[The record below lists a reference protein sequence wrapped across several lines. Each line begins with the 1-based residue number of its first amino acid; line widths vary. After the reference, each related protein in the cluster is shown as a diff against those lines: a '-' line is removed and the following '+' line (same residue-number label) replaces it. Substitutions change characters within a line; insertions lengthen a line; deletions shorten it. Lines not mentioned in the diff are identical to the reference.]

1 MSATREET
9 KEILE
14 NLSGMSAELIR
25 ATQDAKKLKKSLVS
39 IGNVVEDKRYEIL
52 SRFLSGTGAWK
63 ILNKVKAF
71 TQTISELS
79 DRSEAKM
86 AKEAKT
92 LQAIGKL
99 AEKQAK
105 FAGLAEIARAAE
117 KGDAKAIAQLMKEI
131 PEVRGLA
138 IVKGQMA
145 AIKQYKDFVVKSN
158 KVVKDTIKTLSKP
171 DMFKKTKAAFGKI
184 FAFKDKVKLGTR
196 FKEVTEY
203 RGEEKR
209 IQESLPF
216 YEDIALKDIDFSSEK
231 DTAAEFTRVAA
242 NLGDEI
248 GAVFHDVMGKLE
260 KTFYA
265 GFEKANAY
273 YQKALMFSEKHLE
286 SITKLIEIG
295 FITDSILELS
305 SVITTGFSDFYHSDT
320 KLKDIQE
327 RASKIAKASYDIFK
341 KLTIRI
347 LPIFMGFVLFFAAFF
362 VLYRILKNGDFI
374 DSIVKTLQV
383 LIDGFSF
390 AFSLVWEGLSSII
403 EGFKTGDFFKVLEGV
418 AYILGGLAVAAL
430 TLLGTLLVGALT
442 LVYSVLKGTIGALL
456 DRLTSSFSKALST
469 LFYIGAAIA
478 GLVFFFG
485 GGFVAVLIAAILT
498 GIGYLIEKFVPFS
511 KGGTVSN
518 NGMQLVGEKGPE
530 LVKLP
535 VGSRVFSNKDSKN
548 MVSGGS
554 TTNNITVQV
563 SGRVGASDQEIKD
576 IARKVSREIGLQM
589 NRTGSTAVRF

>member
-25 ATQDAKKLKKSLVS
+25 ATQDAKKLKKSLIS

-99 AEKQAK
+99 AEQQAK

-145 AIKQYKDFVVKSN
+145 AIKQYKDFVLKSN
-158 KVVKDTIKTLSKP
+158 AVVKDTLKSLSKP

-184 FAFKDKVKLGTR
+184 FEFRDRMNPIRRKKNPLNPFTSRSRKL
-196 FKEVTEY
+196 
-203 RGEEKR
+203 
-209 IQESLPF
+209 
-216 YEDIALKDIDFSSEK
+216 IAEK
-231 DTAAEFTRVAA
+231 DTAAEFIRVTK
-242 NLGDEI
+242 NLKDE
-248 GAVFHDVMGKLE
+248 VSDKLG

-273 YQKALMFSEKHLE
+273 YQKALLVSDTIGLAIFNAEKTV
-286 SITKLIEIG
+286 S
-295 FITDSILELS
+295 
-305 SVITTGFSDFYHSDT
+305 TGLYDLWKSNT

-327 RASKIAKASYDIFK
+327 GAAKIGKTSYAIFK
-341 KLTIRI
+341 KLTKRL

-390 AFSLVWEGLSSII
+390 AFGLVWEGLSSII

-430 TLLGTLLVGALT
+430 TLLGTVIVGALT
-442 LVYSVLKGTIGALL
+442 LIYSVLKGTIGALL

-478 GLVFFFG
+478 GLVFLLG
-485 GGFVAVLIAAILT
+485 GGFVAILVSAILT
-498 GIGYLIEKFVPFS
+498 GIAYLIEKFVPFS

-535 VGSRVFSNKDSKN
+535 VGSRVFSNKDSRN

>member
-1 MSATREET
+1 MSSTREET
-9 KEILE
+9 AEILD

-25 ATQDAKKLKKSLVS
+25 ATQDAKKLRKQLIS

-71 TQTISELS
+71 TQAISELS
-79 DRSEAKM
+79 DRSEARM

-92 LQAIGKL
+92 LQSIGEL
-99 AEKQAK
+99 AQKQAK
-105 FAGLAEIARAAE
+105 FAGLAAIAREAE
-117 KGDAKAIAQLMKEI
+117 SGDAAAIAKMMQEI

-138 IVKGQMA
+138 LTKDDTMA
-145 AIKQYKDFVVKSN
+145 AIKHFREFVEDSEKTVNRTLKS
-158 KVVKDTIKTLSKP
+158 LSKP
-171 DMFKKTKAAFGKI
+171 GIFDKTKKAFGKV
-184 FAFKDKVKLGTR
+184 FDFRDKINPIRRKENPLNPFRYKKLV
-196 FKEVTEY
+196 E
-203 RGEEKR
+203 
-209 IQESLPF
+209 
-216 YEDIALKDIDFSSEK
+216 EK

-242 NLGDEI
+242 NLRDEI
-248 GAVFHDVMGKLE
+248 KGGFLSAMNKLE

-273 YQKALMFSEKHLE
+273 YQKALLFSDETIKAF
-286 SITKLIEIG
+286 S
-295 FITDSILELS
+295 
-305 SVITTGFSDFYHSDT
+305 TGFSDFMKSNE
-320 KLKDIQE
+320 KIKDIQKG
-327 RASKIAKASYDIFK
+327 AAKIGRVSYDIFK

-347 LPIFMGFVLFFAAFF
+347 LPIFMGFILFFAAFF

-390 AFSLVWEGLSSII
+390 AFGLVWEGLSSII

-418 AYILGGLAVAAL
+418 VYILGGLAVAAL

-442 LVYSVLKGTIGALL
+442 LIYSVLKGTIGALL
-456 DRLTSSFSKALST
+456 DRLTSSVSKALGT

-535 VGSRVFSNKDSKN
+535 VGSRVFSNKDSRN
-548 MVSGGS
+548 MVSGGG